1 MQLKEYSY
9 SKDFILNSMAAAVA
23 IFLHLWGVFSI
34 GQQEYLLASVLL
46 LVGQFV
52 LGMQIQWK
60 INNGLHVSDIRIGFL
75 VFYFLYGVVLPLSTL
90 FGFGSVQGTY
100 PGDPGLYG
108 AAFLYASGLLAFNI
122 VQIFWPTKWKNPEL
136 RENVKKQYFVGSI
149 IILLVLLY
157 GVIFYALS
165 LGVELRFDID
175 RSGRSHLNIQS
186 WDVLIFV
193 LQGVIYYLLW
203 QFRNMKLISRLMVL
217 SGFSLFVLFAML
229 SLGERRSFFPL
240 LLFSL
245 AIYNS
250 QRKLRV
256 GVGAVALF
264 FVLGIGMFSVGAI
277 RERKFLPEQTL
288 IEEIQQTFSNNE
300 FSIPIQNLMAYINTP
315 NKWAP
320 RWGITYVSWPGYFVP
335 REWWSDKPVSLS
347 AQVPKDTG
355 WGVPAYTPVVE
366 AFVNFLWVG
375 PFLVCG
381 IFSVL
386 MNFMVRRAAVYPVLY
401 FVFLSYVVDFN
412 RGEVGLTLY
421 GIFVALGMFAIM
433 TFIRS
438 LDFFESKR
446 EMCRSHL

>member
-1 MQLKEYSY
+1 
-9 SKDFILNSMAAAVA
+9 MAAAVA

-175 RSGRSHLNIQS
+175 RSGRSHLNICIAGSHLLPVVAVSQYEV
-186 WDVLIFV
+186 DIQINGLI
-193 LQGVIYYLLW
+193 W
-203 QFRNMKLISRLMVL
+203 
-217 SGFSLFVLFAML
+217 
-229 SLGERRSFFPL
+229 FFL
-240 LLFSL
+240 V
-245 AIYNS
+245 
-250 QRKLRV
+250 RV
-256 GVGAVALF
+256 VCNAF
-264 FVLGIGMFSVGAI
+264 IGGTQ
-277 RERKFLPEQTL
+277 EFLPF
-288 IEEIQQTFSNNE
+288 IAFFASDIQ
-300 FSIPIQNLMAYINTP
+300 
-315 NKWAP
+315 
-320 RWGITYVSWPGYFVP
+320 
-335 REWWSDKPVSLS
+335 
-347 AQVPKDTG
+347 
-355 WGVPAYTPVVE
+355 
-366 AFVNFLWVG
+366 
-375 PFLVCG
+375 
-381 IFSVL
+381 
-386 MNFMVRRAAVYPVLY
+386 
-401 FVFLSYVVDFN
+401 
-412 RGEVGLTLY
+412 
-421 GIFVALGMFAIM
+421 
-433 TFIRS
+433 
-438 LDFFESKR
+438 
-446 EMCRSHL
+446 